1 MFCPMPGSEMYT
13 AMQNGTVDGQE
24 NPPVNILNDRTYEV
38 QKYMVLDKHVASVVT
53 FCISEAAWQNLP
65 EDLQKVVSDAAAT
78 VTPEAAAVCTKLN
91 DNGVA
96 KLQELGMSVYE
107 PTEEELADWHD
118 AMRDPCVEYVKSQ
131 LGDEIV
137 DELLN
142 AIDAVRG

>member
-1 MFCPMPGSEMYT
+1 MHNSIAY
-13 AMQNGTVDGQE
+13 
-24 NPPVNILNDRTYEV
+24 
-38 QKYMVLDKHVASVVT
+38 K
-53 FCISEAAWQNLP
+53 FCIFKSCDKRKYSFL
-65 EDLQKVVSDAAAT
+65 LTKFKVCLKAHKVIQTSLC
-78 VTPEAAAVCTKLN
+78 VLCTKLN

-118 AMRDPCVEYVKSQ
+118 AMRDPCVEYGKSQ